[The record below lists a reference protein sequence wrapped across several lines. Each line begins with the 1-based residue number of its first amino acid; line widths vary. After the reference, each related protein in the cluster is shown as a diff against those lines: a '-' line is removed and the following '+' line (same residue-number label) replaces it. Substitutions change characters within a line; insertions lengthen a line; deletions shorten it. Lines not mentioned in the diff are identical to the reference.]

1 MMKKRWIPL
10 VTALLAIA
18 MLLTPLVKLQV
29 HSQIAPETAAQF
41 PGTISL
47 GSVLLRGASA
57 LPVDA
62 VPALALAH
70 FGQGYLLAGLILLAL
85 SAGAALVKKRGALI
99 VSAGG
104 TLVSALLLSVFA
116 LQVSNLGNSLLFTLL
131 FDVQAWVW
139 LPLVLAIVQLI
150 CLVVFIIQEKDG
162 FDLPDKTWRIAGGV
176 LALAAAACLLLPVH
190 VVNVPETITAAPADA
205 AAMSRSLSLLDE
217 ALGREA
223 NLQTIAAR
231 EGVFADVLTG
241 DLAALEPFSADA
253 TNIKGVFVIKT
264 VTTAP
269 NVMLLSGAILL
280 ALALILSLIPPVD
293 RWFAVCCEVL
303 ALVLVCASV
312 LGIMTIGGEDMFA
325 SATRQL
331 SRLGVGTV
339 TFAPMLMVLLTLCS
353 ALCGMMSIRAANEP
367 YFVNPIPEKQRLRVI
382 AIVLTVVSLGLMLA
396 PGVSFS
402 FTKPGMNKVQSTVP
416 LAGAQAMVFSTP
428 EDILSPKSTQGKAL
442 YTETASKTGNL
453 TDASVAE
460 IMSGLTRIYG
470 IATWVCVAVTVAA
483 LVMVLLRRSKKATI
497 ALLLSAAVLRALTWL
512 IVSLQ
517 MPKVIGSAAGT
528 AYLFASLP
536 VLVFAAFFAWFADH
550 DELPK
555 KYKLFLMM
563 LPFLVAV
570 FLFSYL
576 PLYGWSYAFFN
587 YKFGKPMSEQEFVG
601 LKWFTEL
608 VTNQG
613 HRDNIVRVM
622 KNTFGM
628 SGLGLLTSWLPMAFA
643 IFLNEIGN
651 SKFKKF
657 VQIFTTLPNFIS
669 WALVFS
675 FAMAMFAMDTGIFS
689 KFMLGI
695 GAIDQPVAWLNSS
708 EHIWL
713 KMWAW
718 GTWKGLGWG
727 AIMYLA
733 AISGI
738 DQELYEAAQVDGA
751 GRWAKIRY
759 ITLPGLLPTFFV
771 LLMLSISNILNNGM
785 DQYLAFQNSMNK
797 STIEVLDLYVYNI
810 TIASGGTTLY
820 SFATAIGILKTLVS
834 VTLLF
839 SANFASK
846 KLRGESIM

>member
-1 MMKKRWIPL
+1 MKKRWIPL

-18 MLLTPLVKLQV
+18 MLLMPLAKLQV
-29 HSQIAPETAAQF
+29 HSKIAPDIAAQF

-47 GSVLLRGASA
+47 GDVLLKGANA
-57 LPVDA
+57 LPAEA
-62 VPALALAH
+62 VPALKLAH
-70 FGQGYLLAGLILLAL
+70 FSQGYLLAGLILLVL

-99 VSAGG
+99 LSAAG
-104 TLVSALLLSVFA
+104 TLMSTLLLAVFC
-116 LQVSNLGNSLLFTLL
+116 LQVNNLSNSLLFTLL
-131 FDVQAWVW
+131 LDMQAWVW
-139 LPLVLAIVQLI
+139 LPLVLAIVQLVT
-150 CLVVFIIQEKDG
+150 LVVLIIKEKDG
-162 FDLPDKTWRIAGGV
+162 VDLTDKVWRIAGGA
-176 LALAAAACLLLPVH
+176 LALLAVAAMLLPAH
-190 VVNVPETITAAPADA
+190 VVKVPDTITADPADA
-205 AAMSRSLSLLDE
+205 AAMTRSLSLLNE
-217 ALGREA
+217 ALGKEV
-223 NLQTIAAR
+223 NLQAVAEA
-231 EGVFADVLTG
+231 EGVFTNVLSG

-269 NVMLLSGAILL
+269 NGMLLAAAVLL
-280 ALALILSLIPPVD
+280 VLALILSLIPRVD
-293 RWFAVCCEVL
+293 RWFPVCCEVL
-303 ALVLVCASV
+303 ALVLVFGAV
-312 LGIMTIGGEDMFA
+312 LGVMSIGDGDMFA

-331 SRLGVGTV
+331 SKLGVGEI
-339 TFAPMLMVLLTLCS
+339 TFTPMLMALLTLYS
-353 ALCGMMSIRAANEP
+353 TLCGVMSIRTANEP
-367 YFVNPIPEKQRLRVI
+367 YFVNPIPEKQRLRVV
-382 AIVLTVVSLGLMLA
+382 AIVLAAVSIGLMLA
-396 PGVSFS
+396 PGISFS
-402 FTKPGMNKVQSTVP
+402 FTKPGMNKVQSTVS
-416 LAGAQAMVFSTP
+416 LSGAQAMIFSTP

-442 YTETASKTGNL
+442 YSETASKTGSL
-453 TDASVAE
+453 TDADVAD
-460 IMSGLTRIYG
+460 IMSGLTRLFG
-470 IATWVCVAVTVAA
+470 VFTWVCILMTAAA
-483 LVMVLLRRSKKATI
+483 LALVLLRRSRKATI
-497 ALLLSAAVLRALTWL
+497 ALLLGCAVLRA
-512 IVSLQ
+512 VSLLVITLQ
-517 MPKVIGSAAGT
+517 TPKVIGSASGT
-528 AYLFASLP
+528 MFLYASLP
-536 VLVFAAFFAWFADH
+536 LLIFAAFFSWFADH

-628 SGLGLLTSWLPMAFA
+628 SGLGLLTSWMPMVFA
-643 IFLNEIGN
+643 IFLNEISN
-651 SKFKKF
+651 TRFKKF

-675 FAMAMFAMDTGIFS
+675 FALAMFAMDTGIFS

-797 STIEVLDLYVYNI
+797 GTIEVLDLYVYNI